1 MESQLY
7 LWLFSLLPSCVY
19 TGVGFNDKSDLDSG
33 LLNRKW
39 MASIPDAT
47 PVSAIAVPGTHE
59 SLTLSGGPLAVTQVW
74 TLEKQL
80 NVGIR
85 YLDIHAGIWFPTDK
99 QVGIRDANWLFSQG
113 VTFTAVVEK
122 VLAFL
127 DENGGEAVLMKV
139 TLHGLYQDRAARM
152 VEQQLQRFKGKIWRK
167 VSVPELGQVR
177 GKIVF
182 LQNRKFPLGTENHRS
197 YLFESNQLK
206 AVEEKLR
213 DVRWHLC
220 GHYVLL
226 TQTAAAAMQRPKALA
241 RSVNRQLS
249 NLVRRRRAGAGCLGV
264 ISMDFPSAELI
275 RNIIRLG
282 TCGCGPT
289 AGRPAGPERPGPTE
303 PGDPGEEPGTT
314 EPGEP

>member
-1 MESQLY
+1 IRRIISEKIID
-7 LWLFSLLPSCVY
+7 LFCLLLGSLLTCGSNHLPTVPSSRLPSCVC
-19 TGVGFNDKSDLDSG
+19 TSVGFNDKSELDSG

-47 PVSAIAVPGTHE
+47 LVSAIAVPGTHE

-85 YLDIHAGIWFPTDK
+85 YLDIHAGIWFPTNK
-99 QVGIRDANWLFSQG
+99 EVGIRDANWLFTQG

-152 VEQQLQRFKGKIWRK
+152 VEQQLQRFEGRIWRK

-197 YLFESNQLK
+197 YLFESKQLK
-206 AVEEKLR
+206 HVEEKLR
-213 DVRWHLC
+213 HIRWHLC
-220 GHYVLL
+220 GHYILL
-226 TQTAAAAMQRPKALA
+226 TQTAGAALQRPKALA

-249 NLVRRRRAGAGCLGV
+249 DLVLRRRGGAGAGCLGV

-275 RNIIRLG
+275 RNIIQLG
-282 TCGCGPT
+282 TWNYSY
-289 AGRPAGPERPGPTE
+289 PAEW
-303 PGDPGEEPGTT
+303 
-314 EPGEP
+314 